1 MPKFKFENV
10 KFEELMKDYAEIRKV
25 TIPDAVVLNARLLC
39 IELAR
44 RTQPFGTSDASG
56 KSRVE
61 KDIGKIIKKPDYLSD
76 MGDYIN
82 NDKLKARFQKLLSAQ
97 RYDLIE
103 IIFRRIGFLNKWKD
117 IEFTSSYSNIH
128 KNNRNKNTGRTYGRA
143 DKLYVGDE
151 AGLSGYIQ
159 EIQKRVGLSKA
170 GWAQC
175 ANLLRKV
182 NKGNNLTGFPSF
194 VKDAMGLSKGDIVD
208 NTLTNESFPSVKLTN
223 LVPWVDR
230 ICPPSE
236 QLNALSVV
244 GTKMKNQ
251 MARILKKRDKTLTE

>member
-1 MPKFKFENV
+1 MPKFKLENL
-10 KFEELMKDYAEIRKV
+10 KFEELIKDYAEIRKV

-44 RTQPFGTSDASG
+44 RTQPFGTSDESG
-56 KSRVE
+56 KARVE

-76 MGDYIN
+76 MVDYIKS
-82 NDKLKARFQKLLSAQ
+82 DKLKARFKRLLSAG
-97 RYDLIE
+97 RYDIIE
-103 IIFRRIGFLNKWKD
+103 EIFKRIGFLNKWKD
-117 IEFTSSYSNIH
+117 IQFITSYANIH
-128 KNNRNKNTGRTYGRA
+128 KTNRNKNTGRTYGRA

-151 AGLSGYIQ
+151 SSLSSYIE

-175 ANLLRKV
+175 ASLLRKV

-194 VKDAMGLSKGDIVD
+194 VKDAMELSKGDIVD
-208 NTLTNESFPSVKLTN
+208 NTGNESFPSVKLTN

-236 QLNALSVV
+236 QVAALSVV

-251 MARILKKRDKTLTE
+251 MARILKKREKTLTE